1 MKDNILLIGMQS
13 GGGWY
18 DHDND
23 DLGMQRAK
31 ACGIEAID
39 YGMDRYF
46 NPDKYIK
53 GEKFPLFD
61 LPLEQF
67 IAHFEP
73 LKKASEKHGVKIAQ
87 IHSPFPNYHVGQ
99 DKTNDY
105 IIELT
110 IKIIAVCKYLGCEN
124 LVVHPFETIHRHQ
137 DFNNQ
142 FDIDINLDMYR
153 KLIPAAK
160 EYGVKICLENLQAV
174 DENEVIVPGICADY
188 NEAIYL
194 VDTLN
199 AEAKEN
205 VFGFCCDIGHL
216 TSCKKDIYTFI
227 KKLGNRITALHIHDS
242 NGGDPHLIPY
252 SQVKDDWGLELVI
265 DWEKFLLAL
274 KEIDYKGCLAFETF
288 RAIRHL
294 PKDCT
299 DEALK
304 LISSIGR
311 YFRKRILE

>member
-1 MKDNILLIGMQS
+1 MKNDVLLVGMQS
-13 GGGWY
+13 GGGWFSHA
-18 DHDND
+18 DIDSAVK
-23 DLGMQRAK
+23 RAK
-31 ACGIEAID
+31 DCGIEALD
-39 YGMDRYF
+39 YGMDRIF
-46 NPDKYIK
+46 KPDDYIK
-53 GEKFPLFD
+53 GQRFPFCD
-61 LPLEQF
+61 LPLDDFVKE
-67 IAHFEP
+67 FEP
-73 LKKASEKHGVKIAQ
+73 LKIACEKYGVKIPQ
-87 IHSPFPNYHVGQ
+87 MHSPFPNYHVGH
-99 DKTNDY
+99 DELNDY
-105 IIELT
+105 IIQLT
-110 IKIIAVCKYLGCEN
+110 IKVLAVCKFLGCDN
-124 LVVHPFETIHRHQ
+124 LVVHPFETIHRYK

-153 KLIPAAK
+153 KLIPYAK
-160 EYGVKICLENLQAV
+160 QYGVKVCLENLQAV

-311 YFRKRILE
+311 YFRKRITE